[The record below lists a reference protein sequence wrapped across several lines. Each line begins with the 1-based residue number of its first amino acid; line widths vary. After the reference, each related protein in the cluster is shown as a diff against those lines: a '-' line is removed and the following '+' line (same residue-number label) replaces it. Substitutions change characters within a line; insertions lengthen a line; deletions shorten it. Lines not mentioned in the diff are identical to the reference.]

1 MFKNKKSK
9 IDPNMTDTLIGEG
22 THFEGKIKSE
32 AGIRVEGHLTGD
44 IECTG
49 DVTIGEN
56 GSVRS
61 NIKARHIIL
70 AGHVTGN
77 VTASGKLTI
86 KASGQLH
93 GNLTAQELSIEAGG
107 VFQGSSRMETARE
120 SAGAAEERTAKSE
133 NKDHGGGASPLEEP
147 KTAAAYK
154 SW

>member
-56 GSVRS
+56 GSARS
-61 NIKARHIIL
+61 NIRARHVIL
-70 AGHVTGN
+70 AGQVTGN
-77 VTASGKLTI
+77 ITASGHLAI
-86 KASGQLH
+86 KATGKLL
-93 GNLTAQELSIEAGG
+93 GNLSAQELSIESGG
-107 VFQGSSRMETARE
+107 IFQGNSKMENTLETA
-120 SAGAAEERTAKSE
+120 AAAEEKKEHDLGS
-133 NKDHGGGASPLEEP
+133 KPASSSDATVL
-147 KTAAAYK
+147 K